1 MGEKG
6 VSQIYLPESLVA
18 ILSERKARQRSR
30 LFARWNV
37 AQAPTGF
44 AEIGSDDF
52 HSSPNLI
59 FPRKS

>member
-1 MGEKG
+1 
-6 VSQIYLPESLVA
+6 
-18 ILSERKARQRSR
+18 

-59 FPRKS
+59 FFCFLLVIF